1 MVISLFTFAPF
12 ASVNAG
18 GEKIAKKR
26 RAVLAK
32 FFLPCFRHDVGAIE
46 GGIAR
51 TPIRRGVLL
60 PMPAR
65 TAALKPKTAR
75 PSPKRDA
82 LVDVAEGLFDRYG
95 FHGTGI
101 DRLVQD
107 SGVARMTLYKH
118 FPTKN
123 ALVRAVLEHRD
134 ERFWAYINDGVAARE
149 QDGPAWLTVF
159 DVLGD
164 WLEADGSQGSLLLR
178 ALAEFSGHD
187 VAVAGDAAF
196 RCRASGVWFQE
207 RLEAA
212 GIPQATE
219 RGWDLALLF
228 EGAVAMTPVVGG
240 KAAAGQARHAAI
252 ALTAGW

>member
-1 MVISLFTFAPF
+1 
-12 ASVNAG
+12 
-18 GEKIAKKR
+18 
-26 RAVLAK
+26 
-32 FFLPCFRHDVGAIE
+32 
-46 GGIAR
+46 
-51 TPIRRGVLL
+51 
-60 PMPAR
+60 MPAR

-82 LVDVAEGLFDRYG
+82 LVEVAESLFDRYG

-134 ERFWAYINDGVAARE
+134 ERFWAYLNDGVAARE

-164 WLEADGSQGSLLLR
+164 WLETEGSQGSLLLR

-196 RCRASGVWFQE
+196 RCRASGLWFQD
-207 RLEAA
+207 RLAGA
-212 GIPQATE
+212 GIAQSAE

-228 EGAVAMTPVVGG
+228 EGAMAMTPVVGG
-240 KAAAGQARHAAI
+240 KAAAGQARHAAA
-252 ALTAGW
+252 ALAAGW